1 MLLGFSTVV
10 AGGWWPVVR
19 RIIGLK
25 KREIEIIE
33 EELKKKK
40 GIKK

>member
-1 MLLGFSTVV
+1 MV

-40 GIKK
+40 KE